1 MTEFA
6 YDADLAGLSYNFSPH
21 AAGLFITMN
30 GYNDKLSVLV
40 RHVVEKVKN
49 IAVDSKR
56 LAVVKEEVST
66 SNVSVIYV

>member
-1 MTEFA
+1 
-6 YDADLAGLSYNFSPH
+6 
-21 AAGLFITMN
+21 MN